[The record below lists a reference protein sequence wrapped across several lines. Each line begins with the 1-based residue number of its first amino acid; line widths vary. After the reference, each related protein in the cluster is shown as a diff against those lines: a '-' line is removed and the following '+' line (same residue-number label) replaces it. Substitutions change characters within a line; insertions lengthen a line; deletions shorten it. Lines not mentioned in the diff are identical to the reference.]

1 MKALLAAAAVACLV
15 LVPYTASARGNTD
28 PNFGYTAGGKRMKKN
43 RQFKKRRGG
52 ARAGGSRQLRNDPK
66 TVACRKRAIAAG
78 VKAHGGK
85 RAVHAYIVRCKHGK
99 I

>member
-15 LVPYTASARGNTD
+15 LMPYGASARGNSD
-28 PNFGYTAGGKRMKKN
+28 PNFGYTADGKRMSKGRK
-43 RQFKKRRGG
+43 FKKRRGG
-52 ARAGGSRQLRNDPK
+52 ARARGSQQRRNDPK

-78 VKAHGGK
+78 VKARGGK
-85 RAVHAYIVRCKHGK
+85 RAVHAYVVRCKRGK

>member
-15 LVPYTASARGNTD
+15 LAPYAASARGNSD
-28 PNFGYTAGGKRMKKN
+28 PDFRYTANGKRMKKN

-52 ARAGGSRQLRNDPK
+52 ARAGGSQQRRNDPK

-78 VKAHGGK
+78 VKARGGK